1 MIPLPRARWLT
12 GVMLVGVAVGVI
24 AGVVATLLVTA
35 PVRPDVAIGL
45 VLAVPSVLGLALL
58 LVSASRWVTALG
70 AFCLAVA
77 PGWFGVLVLTQ
88 VVHGA

>member
-1 MIPLPRARWLT
+1 
-12 GVMLVGVAVGVI
+12 MLVGVAVGVI
-24 AGVVATLLVTA
+24 AAVLTTLLITA
-35 PVRPDVAIGL
+35 PVRPDLAIGL
-45 VLAVPSVLGLALL
+45 ILGVPSALGVAML
-58 LVSASRWVTALG
+58 LVSSSRWVTAFG

>member
-1 MIPLPRARWLT
+1 
-12 GVMLVGVAVGVI
+12 MLVGVAVGVI
-24 AGVVATLLVTA
+24 AGVLATLIITT

-45 VLAVPSVLGLALL
+45 VLAVPSVLGISLL

>member
-1 MIPLPRARWLT
+1 
-12 GVMLVGVAVGVI
+12 MLLGVAAGVI
-24 AGVVATLLVTA
+24 AGVLATLMVTT

-45 VLAVPSVLGLALL
+45 VLAVPSVLGVSLL